1 MQFLAL
7 LSYRKITKMLTSIV
21 CHSITYC
28 FIQSP
33 GEYIQLI
40 RISCSTMVYV
50 CILLAFCSFHRAFAS
65 LRRPPSRSRLLFASP
80 RPPTPPLVRWL
91 RPLYRE
97 PPITCYTQSMLTLVN
112 SFVWNLFHVYR
123 VFRETSA
130 HNSEY
135 VAYGRTSLTSLSRL
149 NNFRQFFHWHLY

>member
-1 MQFLAL
+1 
-7 LSYRKITKMLTSIV
+7 MLTSIV

-28 FIQSP
+28 FIQSR

-65 LRRPPSRSRLLFASP
+65 LRRPPSRSRLSFASSL
-80 RPPTPPLVRWL
+80 PTPASPLAAASLSRASNNL
-91 RPLYRE
+91 LHTKHAHSRQFICLE
-97 PPITCYTQSMLTLVN
+97 
-112 SFVWNLFHVYR
+112 FVSCVYR